1 MLERIT
7 DREEMISLIGEEAFL
22 AWEALC
28 SKIEESYDMDR
39 LWNNGGKAWKYEY
52 KYRRGGKTLCA
63 LYAREGCCGFMVI
76 LGKAERDKFEL
87 ERQNFS
93 PRILELYDTSTTYHD
108 GKWIMFPADD
118 LSLFD
123 DYINL
128 LQIKRRP
135 NRK

>member
-1 MLERIT
+1 
-7 DREEMISLIGEEAFL
+7 
-22 AWEALC
+22 
-28 SKIEESYDMDR
+28 
-39 LWNNGGKAWKYEY
+39 
-52 KYRRGGKTLCA
+52 
-63 LYAREGCCGFMVI
+63 MVI

>member
-1 MLERIT
+1 MLERIP

-63 LYAREGCCGFMVI
+63 LYAKEGCCGFMVI

-87 ERQNFS
+87 EKQNFS

-108 GKWIMFPADD
+108 GKWIMFMIKDQ
-118 LSLFD
+118 SLFD
-123 DYINL
+123 DMMQL
-128 LQIKRRP
+128 LKIKRKP
-135 NRK
+135 NKK

>member
-1 MLERIT
+1 MLEKIP
-7 DREEMISLIGEEAFL
+7 DREEIISLIGEEAFL
-22 AWEALC
+22 AWKALC
-28 SKIEESYDMDR
+28 TKIEETYDMDR
-39 LWNNGGKAWKYEY
+39 LWNSGGKAWKYEY

-63 LYAREGCCGFMVI
+63 LYVGEGCCGFMVI
-76 LGKAERDKFEL
+76 LGKGERDKFEL
-87 ERQNFS
+87 ERQNYS

-118 LSLFD
+118 RSLFD

-128 LQIKRRP
+128 LRIKRRP